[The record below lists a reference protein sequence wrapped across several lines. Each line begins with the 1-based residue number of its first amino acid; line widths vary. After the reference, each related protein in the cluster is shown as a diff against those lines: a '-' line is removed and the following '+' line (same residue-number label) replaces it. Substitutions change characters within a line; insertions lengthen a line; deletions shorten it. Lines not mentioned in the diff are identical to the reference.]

1 MNPQIRRSPTPILLV
16 LGLLGASLPPIAAAQ
31 IQQPES
37 RRTISVQGRAE
48 ISVPADRAIVTVAV
62 ETVHKQAQAA
72 VADNAE
78 RSASTTK
85 AVQSLL
91 GPGDKVTTTRYSLQP
106 RYEHVQ
112 GHSEPRISGYV
123 ASNEVRVETAA
134 LESVGKIVDAAI
146 RAGANRI
153 GSLQFTI
160 AERDEPSRRALE
172 LAGQRA
178 RRQAETIAESL
189 GIQLGEVISA
199 SSSESAPIVPMK
211 MEMMAM
217 ARADMVADT
226 PIEAGD
232 VTVSADVH
240 VVFAIE

>member
-1 MNPQIRRSPTPILLV
+1 MNQQLRRTPASVLLA
-16 LGLLGASLPPIAAAQ
+16 LGLLGASVPSLAAAQ
-31 IQQPES
+31 IQPAEA
-37 RRTISVQGRAE
+37 RRTISVSGRAE

-62 ETVHKQAQAA
+62 ETIHKQAQAA
-72 VADNAE
+72 VAENAE
-78 RSASTTK
+78 RSASTAK
-85 AVQSLL
+85 AVQALL
-91 GPGDKVTTTRYSLQP
+91 GPNDKVTTTRYSLQP
-106 RYEHVQ
+106 RYEHLQ
-112 GHSEPRISGYV
+112 GQVEPRISGYV

-134 LESVGKIVDAAI
+134 LDSVGKIVDAAI

-160 AERDEPSRRALE
+160 TERDEPARRALE

-178 RRQAETIAESL
+178 RRQAETIAASL

-217 ARADMVADT
+217 ARADLVADT

-232 VTVSADVH
+232 VTISADVH